1 MDEKEAERRY
11 NTTFLTKKDMV
22 EFEKA
27 VKTKV
32 AIRIFRAI
40 IEGAKMISTEESVC
54 HHASAVTNALIYLRS
69 TLPEEKALQFDEA
82 ISPKVTVF
90 EHFKPKEIKDY
101 RDAILKLVV
110 VASKGYLLLVSEP
123 QDEGSTK

>member
-11 NTTFLTKKDMV
+11 NTTFLTKKEMG
-22 EFEKA
+22 EFERA

-54 HHASAVTNALIYLRS
+54 HHASAATNALIYLRS
-69 TLPEEKALQFDEA
+69 TLSEEKALQFDEA
-82 ISPKVTVF
+82 ISQKVTVF
-90 EHFKPKEIKDY
+90 EHFNPTKLKEY
-101 RDAILKLVV
+101 QEAIHTLVV
-110 VASKGYLLLVSEP
+110 AASRKYLLLVSEL

>member
-11 NTTFLTKKDMV
+11 NTTFLTKKDMG

-54 HHASAVTNALIYLRS
+54 HHALAVTNALIYLRS
-69 TLPEEKALQFDEA
+69 TLSEEKALQFDEA

-90 EHFKPKEIKDY
+90 ERFIPKKLKEY
-101 RDAILKLVV
+101 QEAIRILVV
-110 VASKGYLLLVSEP
+110 AASRKYLLLVSEL